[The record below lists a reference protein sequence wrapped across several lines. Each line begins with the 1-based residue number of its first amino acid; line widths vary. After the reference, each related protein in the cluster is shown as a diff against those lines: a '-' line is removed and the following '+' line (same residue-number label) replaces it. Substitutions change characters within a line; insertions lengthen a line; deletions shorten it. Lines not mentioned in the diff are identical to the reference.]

1 MKETNMTSQEH
12 MIAVVEPA
20 LDGESTIDFAKQV
33 VDRGGRATVVVLQ
46 SRKTVAAVSAFAD
59 AENLSYPDAHEIYVE
74 RLTDNYSARFG
85 GHQQIAF
92 VTDGSDADRVVFD
105 RAASDAATSVAMP
118 QRLVNR
124 RKWKASVSR
133 SSIPVVIAPPKAA

>member
-1 MKETNMTSQEH
+1 

-46 SRKTVAAVSAFAD
+46 SRKTVAAVSAFAE

-85 GHQQIAF
+85 GHQQVAF